1 MKHLL
6 LILSILLLSSP
17 VIGDN
22 HKDVKWND
30 KTFTETSPTGVLI
43 RKILGTTTPFDVK
56 GETLYRWKTTF
67 WFIPTGFEWKTMED
81 LQRENLLEY
90 NRIRQ
95 GREHYPKY
103 VGDIENGEPN
113 GFGMI
118 IGYPDSEDWY
128 VGEWKDGMFHGQG
141 KYTNPN
147 GEEYVGKWKDG
158 EKHGQGTQIRS
169 NGNKYVGEWKNGRNH
184 GQGTFTFSSG
194 QKYVGGHREG
204 KFHGQGTWTYP
215 NGTNYVG
222 EFKDGIFNGQGTFS
236 WSNGEKYVGEYK
248 DGEEWNGTKI
258 DKNGN
263 ILYKYV
269 NGKMI
274 IQ

>member
-1 MKHLL
+1 M
-6 LILSILLLSSP
+6 
-17 VIGDN
+17 IGDN

-141 KYTNPN
+141 KCTDPN
-147 GEEYVGKWKDG
+147 GEVCVGKWKNG
-158 EKHGQGTQIRS
+158 LRHEKG
-169 NGNKYVGEWKNGRNH
+169 
-184 GQGTFTFSSG
+184 
-194 QKYVGGHREG
+194 
-204 KFHGQGTWTYP
+204 
-215 NGTNYVG
+215 
-222 EFKDGIFNGQGTFS
+222 
-236 WSNGEKYVGEYK
+236 
-248 DGEEWNGTKI
+248 
-258 DKNGN
+258 
-263 ILYKYV
+263 
-269 NGKMI
+269 
-274 IQ
+274 

>member
-6 LILSILLLSSP
+6 IIISFLLLSSP

-22 HKDVKWND
+22 HKDVKWNN

-274 IQ
+274 KP